1 MKKNVLYIGNYLNS
15 KKRNASYMFTLGHLL
30 AHEGYSMHYASGF
43 MWKPLRLVHM
53 LLKVF
58 LMRNKAHHVLIDTY
72 STQNFYYAY
81 LTAKLCQLLKLPY
94 IPILHGGYLPK
105 RLQTSPKLAKSLF
118 NNAVINVSPS
128 LYLKEAFEAQGVTNV
143 VHIPNTLEI
152 QKYPYK
158 QRQLETLKL
167 FWLRSFSEIYN
178 PILALKVLKAL
189 TDKGFN
195 AELLMV
201 GPDTDGS
208 LEKAKAYSQSNAL
221 KVRFTGKLSK
231 AEWIGLSEQ
240 CNLFINTANVDNTP
254 VSVIE
259 AMALGLPVV
268 STNVGGLPYL
278 IDNEKEGLLVN
289 PDDVE
294 AMVKAIIEVQQN
306 QDLVKT
312 LTGNARQKVEQLDWE
327 VVKHL
332 WFEVLK

>member
-1 MKKNVLYIGNYLNS
+1 
-15 KKRNASYMFTLGHLL
+15 MFGLGDLL
-30 AHEGYSMHYASGF
+30 SQEGYTLSYASPYSNK
-43 MWKPLRLVHM
+43 MLRLSHM
-53 LLKVF
+53 LHTLW
-58 LMRNKAHHVLIDTY
+58 MERRQNDYVLIDTY
-72 STQNFYYAY
+72 STQNFYYAV
-81 LTAKLCQLLKLPY
+81 LVGKLCTWLKLPY
-94 IPILHGGYLPK
+94 IPILHGGNLPQ
-105 RLQTSPKLAKSLF
+105 RLAQSPKLCKTLF
-118 NNAVINVSPS
+118 HKALINVSPS
-128 LYLKEAFEAQGVTNV
+128 PYLKQAFNALGYDNV
-143 VHIPNTLEI
+143 VHIPNTLSI
-152 QKYPYK
+152 RMYPYK
-158 QRQLETLKL
+158 QRPIKSIKL

-278 IDNEKEGLLVN
+278 IEDRKEGLLVN